1 MPSTLFPDV
10 SGFILAGGES
20 RRMGVNKARLLVEG
34 VPMIERVLNTLS
46 AVTDDVSIV
55 TNTPEVYLMLG
66 VPLLGD
72 LRRDASRGAGPLAGI
87 EAALHAAT
95 RSFSL
100 IVACDLPF
108 VTADFLSLL
117 LNYRQEA
124 QIVVPETTGTQ
135 NPQLHS
141 MCAVYQASVYSV
153 VTRLLDNGERRM
165 ETLLDHTTVRR
176 VRASEYA
183 HLPHSNRLLIN
194 INTPN
199 DFQAIQHHK

>member
-34 VPMIERVLNTLS
+34 VPMIERVLRTLS

-55 TNTPEVYLMLG
+55 TNAPETYLRLG

-72 LRRDASRGAGPLAGI
+72 LRRDANRGAGPLAGI
-87 EAALHAAT
+87 EAALNATT

-108 VTADFLSLL
+108 LTAEFLSLL

-124 QIVVPETTGTQ
+124 QIVVPETTGVQ
-135 NPQLHS
+135 KPRLHS
-141 MCAVYQASVYSV
+141 MCAVYQASVYPV
-153 VTRLLDNGERRM
+153 VTRLLDQGERRM
-165 ETLLDHTTVRR
+165 ETLLEHTTVRR
-176 VRASEYA
+176 IRASEYA
-183 HLPHSNRLLIN
+183 DFPHSNRLLIN
-194 INTPN
+194 VNTPD
-199 DFQAIQHHK
+199 DFQAIQRHK

>member
-20 RRMGVNKARLLVEG
+20 RRMGVNKAHLLVEG
-34 VPMIERVLNTLS
+34 VPMIERGVNTLL
-46 AVTDDVSIV
+46 AVTDDISIV
-55 TNTPEVYLMLG
+55 TNTPEAYLQFG

-72 LRRDASRGAGPLAGI
+72 LRRDAGRGAGPLAGI

-108 VTADFLSLL
+108 LTADFLSLL
-117 LNYRQEA
+117 LSSRQDA

-135 NPQLHS
+135 NPRLHS
-141 MCAVYQASVYSV
+141 MCAVYQASVSPV
-153 VTRLLDNGERRM
+153 VTRLLDGGERRM
-165 ETLLDHTTVRR
+165 ETLLEHTTVRR
-176 VRASEYA
+176 IRASEYA
-183 HLPHSNRLLIN
+183 HLPQSNRLLIN
-194 INTPN
+194 INTP
-199 DFQAIQHHK
+199 DDLRAVQAQD